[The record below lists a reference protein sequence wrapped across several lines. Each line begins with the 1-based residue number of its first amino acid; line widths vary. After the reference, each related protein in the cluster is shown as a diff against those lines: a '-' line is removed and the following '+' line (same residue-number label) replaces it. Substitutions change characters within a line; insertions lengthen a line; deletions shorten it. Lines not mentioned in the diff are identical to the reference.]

1 MIAGVVHYVLRTL
14 LRHRL
19 RSVLTLLG
27 IATAMFLFCFIEGL
41 QNGVRAATEGEAA
54 KNRLIVYQQNRFCP
68 ATSILPERYGD
79 IIASIPGV
87 KEVIPVMIFVN
98 NCRASLDAVT
108 FRGVPP
114 QLLVS
119 GEGAPRV
126 IEGDA
131 NALSERFDAALIGQR
146 LAKRRGL
153 KVGDRFK
160 VSNLDVGVAGI
171 YKSDIPGDES
181 MGYVGLRFLQ
191 QNRGGDT
198 GLGRVTQF
206 DVLIDDP
213 SKADKIIAAI
223 DERFR
228 SDEVP
233 TMTKT
238 HKAHIA
244 SATGDLLGIIG
255 FTRYL
260 GILCVGLVLALTANT
275 VYVMARERVREHA
288 VLQTL
293 GYPGPALF
301 GIVVLESLVLSLGG
315 GVLGTGLA
323 AAALRFGHLSL
334 GAEGV
339 QVAFDLTPTVVMAG
353 LSASLVTG
361 VLAGLVPAL
370 QAAVAPITD
379 SLRRA

>member
-1 MIAGVVHYVLRTL
+1 MIAGVLRYVMRTI

-19 RSVLTLLG
+19 RSALTLLG
-27 IATAMFLFCFIEGL
+27 IATAMFLFCFVEGL
-41 QNGVRAATEGEAA
+41 QDGVRAATEGEAA
-54 KNRLIVYQQNRFCP
+54 KNRLIVYQKNRFCP
-68 ATSILPERYGD
+68 ATSVLPERYGD
-79 IIASIPGV
+79 AIASIPGV
-87 KEVIPVMIFVN
+87 RQVIPVKIFVN

-114 QLLVS
+114 ETLAS

-126 IEGDA
+126 IEGDGRA
-131 NALSERFDAALIGQR
+131 PLERFDAALIGHR

-153 KVGDRFK
+153 KVGDRLK
-160 VSNLDVGVAGI
+160 VSNLEVGVAGI
-171 YKSDIPGDES
+171 YESDIPGDDS

-191 QNRGGDT
+191 QSRSGEA

-206 DVLIDDP
+206 DVLIEDP
-213 SKADKIIAAI
+213 SRTDEIIAAI
-223 DERFR
+223 DDRFR

-275 VYVMARERVREHA
+275 VYVMAHERVKEHA

-315 GVLGTGLA
+315 GLLGTGLA
-323 AAALRFGHLSL
+323 ALVLQFGHLSL

-339 QVAFDLTPTVVMAG
+339 QMAFVLTPSVVVAG
-353 LSASLVTG
+353 LTASLMTG
-361 VLAGLVPAL
+361 IAAAFVPAL
-370 QAAVAPITD
+370 QAALAPIPN